1 MTFIAIVFRDMSI
14 AYKVFEQE
22 KLEGGEDQ
30 EVPYIK
36 LKNNQAREQIKV
48 FLGEY
53 LSKCKENKYDILEA
67 FMKGVVFEKRKLR
80 ESYL

>member
-1 MTFIAIVFRDMSI
+1 MTFIAIVFRDMNL

-22 KLEGGEDQ
+22 NSESGE
-30 EVPYIK
+30 EAVVPYIK
-36 LKNNQAREQIKV
+36 LKCNQAREQIKK

-53 LSKCKENKYDILEA
+53 LSKCKENKYEILEA
-67 FMKGVVFEKRKLR
+67 FMKGVVFEKKKLR